1 LCGSTIGPLIAAQA
15 GIKTV
20 DVGAACLG
28 MHSIRETMGTID
40 LLHYER
46 LFAEFFTYY
55 PELTENLLSE

>member
-1 LCGSTIGPLIAAQA
+1 
-15 GIKTV
+15 
-20 DVGAACLG
+20 